1 MLASCVPNRNY
12 VYLQKNDVKKKDLP
26 VDTTLRTY
34 SIDKFGYKV
43 QPQDVLFV
51 RFESLSGEEIDFL
64 SRRTAQGMGAN
75 PAFASLFGEMVDENG
90 EIEYPV
96 IGKVKVAGLSV
107 FEIQEKLRDIAD
119 DYVESP
125 KVSVRLLNFRATILG
140 EVMNEGHVTISNNRV
155 SLLEVIGLAGGMSE
169 FADKSKV
176 KLIRQVGGEI
186 DVQYLNLLDENFI
199 NSPYYYAHQNDVLIV
214 PPLKQRPFRRYFGPN
229 MALVVSALSLAL
241 LTLNL
246 LK

>member
-1 MLASCVPNRNY
+1 M
-12 VYLQKNDVKKKDLP
+12 QKNDVKKKDLP
-26 VDTTLRTY
+26 LDTTLRTY
-34 SIDKFGYKV
+34 SVRKFDYKI

-64 SRRTAQGMGAN
+64 SRRAAQGMGAN
-75 PAFASLFGEMVDENG
+75 PAFASLFGEMVDESG
-90 EIEYPV
+90 EIEYQV
-96 IGKVKVAGLSV
+96 LGKIKVAGLNV
-107 FEIQEKLRDIAD
+107 FEIQEKLRVLAD

-140 EVMNEGHVTISNNRV
+140 EVVKEGQVAIPNNRV

-176 KLIRQVGGEI
+176 KLIRQVDGQVDI
-186 DVQYLNLLDENFI
+186 QYLNLLDENFI
-199 NSPYYYAHQNDVLIV
+199 NSPYYYVHQNDVLVV
-214 PPLKQRPFRRYFGPN
+214 PPLNQRPFRRYFGPN
-229 MALVVSALSLAL
+229 LALVVSTLSLAL